1 MSFVQLPLAM
11 LMTIGLLSTV
21 LGETKPFGN
30 KLPVIPGKIEAEH
43 FDLGKAGV
51 AYYDVDEKNLCA
63 DYREPTQVDI
73 EKRSDASNGHGLGW
87 TKAGEWLWYSVDI
100 RKAGKYSI
108 TMPVASNKQGGKFH
122 LEIDGKNITGPIVI
136 PDTGGWDKLKVIKV
150 ENVSLPKGKHRIK
163 MVMDE
168 VGASNS
174 IGDIDYLLF
183 ELQP

>member
-43 FDLGKAGV
+43 FDLGKAAV
-51 AYYDVDEKNLCA
+51 AYYDVDEKNLGA

-87 TKAGEWLWYSVDI
+87 TNL
-100 RKAGKYSI
+100 
-108 TMPVASNKQGGKFH
+108 NF
-122 LEIDGKNITGPIVI
+122 L
-136 PDTGGWDKLKVIKV
+136 
-150 ENVSLPKGKHRIK
+150 
-163 MVMDE
+163 
-168 VGASNS
+168 
-174 IGDIDYLLF
+174 
-183 ELQP
+183 